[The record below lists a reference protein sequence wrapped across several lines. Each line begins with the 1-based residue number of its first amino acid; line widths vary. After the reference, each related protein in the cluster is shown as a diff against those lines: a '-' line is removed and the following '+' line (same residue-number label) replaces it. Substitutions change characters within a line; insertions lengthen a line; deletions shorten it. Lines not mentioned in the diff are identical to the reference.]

1 MDKEKN
7 NISHIAFIM
16 DGNGRWAKK
25 RKLDRSKGHEKGVS
39 IIKDIV
45 MSCFEDYKIKVASL
59 FTFSSENWNR
69 PKKEISIL
77 FKLLKDF
84 FKKEID
90 FFYSKGVK
98 VIVSGDLDDRRIPKD
113 VKKVIIDSMNKT
125 KECTNN
131 IFNILF
137 NYGSKNE
144 IRLACKK
151 IAIDYS
157 QNKINLDDIENR
169 FDDYLY
175 TKEFSNIDLLI
186 RTSGEQRLS
195 NCLLYQLAYA
205 ELIFN
210 DTYWPDYNL
219 DLLKKDI
226 NTYLNRERRFG
237 KISS

>member
-1 MDKEKN
+1 MNKEKN

>member
-1 MDKEKN
+1 MKDIKP
-7 NISHIAFIM
+7 ISHIAFIM

-25 RKLDRSKGHEKGVS
+25 RKLDRSLGHEKGVS
-39 IIKDIV
+39 IIKDII
-45 MSCFEDYKIKVASL
+45 MECFDVYNIKTVSL
-59 FTFSSENWNR
+59 FTFSSENWSR
-69 PKKEISIL
+69 PSREIKIL
-77 FKLLKDF
+77 FKLLKNF
-84 FKKEID
+84 FNSEID
-90 FFYSKGVK
+90 FFISRGVR
-98 VIVSGDLDDRRIPKD
+98 INISGDLSDPRIPKD
-113 VKKVIIDSMNKT
+113 VLDTIINAVNRT
-125 KECTNN
+125 KENNKN

-144 IRLACKK
+144 IHLACKNIALDYKEGK
-151 IAIDYS
+151 I
-157 QNKINLDDIENR
+157 KLEEINSK
-169 FDDYLY
+169 FSSYLY

-210 DTYWPDYNL
+210 PVYWPDYNV

-226 NTYLNRERRFG
+226 ENFYMRDRRFG

>member
-1 MDKEKN
+1 MNDNKP
-7 NISHIAFIM
+7 ISHIAFIM

-25 RKLDRSKGHEKGVS
+25 RKLDRSLGHEKGVS

-45 MSCFEDYKIKVASL
+45 MECFNTYGIKTASL
-59 FTFSSENWNR
+59 FTFSSENWSRPNR
-69 PKKEISIL
+69 EIKIL
-77 FKLLKDF
+77 FKLLEDF
-84 FKKEID
+84 FNSEID
-90 FFYSKGVK
+90 FFVSQGVR
-98 VIVSGDLDDRRIPKD
+98 INISGDLSDPRIPDKTL
-113 VKKVIIDSMNKT
+113 KTILNAIEKTQNNNK
-125 KECTNN
+125 N
-131 IFNILF
+131 IFDILF

-144 IRLACKK
+144 IHRACKN
-151 IAIDYS
+151 IALDYKS
-157 QNKINLDDIENR
+157 NKIKLDDIDSK

-210 DTYWPDYNL
+210 PVYWPDYNL
-219 DLLKKDI
+219 ELLKKDI
-226 NTYLNRERRFG
+226 DIYYSRDRRFG

>member
-25 RKLDRSKGHEKGVS
+25 RKMDRSKGHEKGVS

-59 FTFSSENWNR
+59 FTFSTENWNR

-84 FKKEID
+84 FKKEIN

-98 VIVSGDLDDRRIPKD
+98 VIVSGDLEDRRIPKD

-169 FDDYLY
+169 FNDYLY